1 MITEFMLF
9 TDGGAFPK
17 DEGKFTAVH
26 VFRLFKVERDKK
38 GEIENTKLIYEEA
51 EVHDEKTCAYAE
63 ISALAKGLENL
74 WKYVK
79 ATELKKIK
87 VSVYTDSMLCYKS
100 LTEWIYTWL
109 KTAKDGIFYSSSG
122 KPVANQKEI
131 KIAFEFIHNL
141 HEYGT
146 IKLFHINSHVAKKN
160 VKKLKEKFEHFNKC
174 SISDLEFLFI
184 YAQNAKCDELV
195 KEKYDNYIGNNN

>member
-17 DEGKFTAVH
+17 ENGNFTAVH
-26 VFRLFKVERDKK
+26 AFRLFKIERDNK
-38 GEIENTKLIYEEA
+38 GEIENTELIYEEA
-51 EVHDEKTCAYAE
+51 VVHEDKTCAYAE

-74 WKYVK
+74 WKYVR

-87 VSVYTDSMLCYKS
+87 ASVYTDSMLYYKS
-100 LTEWIYTWL
+100 LTEWIYVWI
-109 KTAKDGIFYSSSG
+109 KTAKDGVFYSSSG
-122 KPVANQKEI
+122 KPVANQEEI
-131 KIAFEFIHNL
+131 KVAFEFLQNL

-146 IKLFHINSHVAKKN
+146 VKLFHINSHVAKKN
-160 VKKLKEKFEHFNKC
+160 VKKLKEKFEKFNKC

-184 YAQNAKCDELV
+184 YAQNAKCDEMV
-195 KEKYDNYIGNNN
+195 KEKYAKYIEINN